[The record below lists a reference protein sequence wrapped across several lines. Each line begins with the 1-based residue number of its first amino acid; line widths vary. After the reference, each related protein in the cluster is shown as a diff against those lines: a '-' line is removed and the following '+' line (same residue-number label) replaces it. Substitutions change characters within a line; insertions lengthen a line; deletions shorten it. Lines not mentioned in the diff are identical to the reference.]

1 MWAST
6 RRTVLKG
13 ESKSFDIFSHHSS
26 PFPPHSTTGERFKI
40 ENQEFRFPSSF
51 LSNQTEIYDRFVA
64 SFCESFAFRSKN
76 LEYSK
81 AKGIWKRIV
90 PRQVRLSLLQICDL
104 CCSKSKY
111 EYPCLIFD

>member
-13 ESKSFDIFSHHSS
+13 ESQSFDISSHHSS
-26 PFPPHSTTGERFKI
+26 PFPPHSTTGERFKM

-64 SFCESFAFRSKN
+64 SFCESLHS
-76 LEYSK
+76 E
-81 AKGIWKRIV
+81 AKI
-90 PRQVRLSLLQICDL
+90 
-104 CCSKSKY
+104 
-111 EYPCLIFD
+111 